1 MKKIILLTLFACC
14 LFSTLS
20 AQDLDMLRKYQA
32 KVEEFVIESAELG
45 QKRQVLVYTPAHY
58 ERKLSYYN
66 VIYVFDAQDR
76 ALFGAANGITHLLT
90 EGSQD
95 FIVVGIKSTFIEAE
109 MYARNND
116 LLPSDAKSN
125 LLSKSGG
132 NAEAFLA
139 YVKNEVVPFIES
151 NYLTLPK
158 RTAIGHSLGASFL
171 IYTLLNEPDLFDNY
185 ITISPNLEYDDQRL
199 VRGLENFDTAQFS
212 TTKFLYLS
220 HANEADYDPA
230 WGPANEN
237 AYRIV
242 RNSFVSENFKALVE
256 EFPVEGHRSGF
267 IPGITSAMRTYL
279 DSIKPLQDMELSS
292 ETYEATF
299 RLKVLEEDDEVY
311 ITGNQ
316 ESLGNWEPG
325 KVRMKKV
332 APLEREITLK
342 VQDPVMVNFT
352 RGTPDSQLWTKIA
365 QGGFSNQNK
374 IIRPENG
381 AEYTFEVHSYS
392 YRN

>member
-1 MKKIILLTLFACC
+1 MKKIVLLTLFACC
-14 LFSTLS
+14 LFSSLS
-20 AQDLDMLRKYQA
+20 AQDLDYLRKYDA
-32 KVEEFVIESAELG
+32 KIEEFVIESTELG

-58 ERKLSYYN
+58 EAESSYYN
-66 VIYVFDAQDR
+66 VLYVFDAQDR

-90 EGSQD
+90 EGSED
-95 FIVVGIKSTFIEAE
+95 FIVVGIKATFIEEA
-109 MYARNND
+109 MYTRNND
-116 LLPSDAKSN
+116 LIPSDAESN
-125 LLSKSGG
+125 LVSKSGG

-171 IYTLLNEPDLFDNY
+171 IYTLLNEPDLFDNT
-185 ITISPNLEYDDQRL
+185 IAISPNLEYDDQRL
-199 VRGLENFDTAQFS
+199 VRGLENFDTGQFN

-220 HANEADYDPA
+220 HANEADAWPA
-230 WGPANEN
+230 WGPANQN

-242 RNSFVSENFKALVE
+242 RESLVSDTFKAVIE
-256 EFPVEGHRSGF
+256 EFPTEGHRSGF

-279 DSIKPLQDMELSS
+279 DTIKPLQEMELSS
-292 ETYEATF
+292 ETYEVTI
-299 RLKVLEEDDEVY
+299 RLKVQQEDDEVY

-316 ESLGNWEPG
+316 EPLGNWEPG

-352 RGTPDSQLWTKIA
+352 RGTWESQLWIKEKE
-365 QGGFSNQNK
+365 GFSNHNR

-381 AEYTFEVHSYS
+381 AVYSYEVDSYS